1 MDKIFQLTLETR
13 FDDDKRFQSFPHIS
27 KDGAKKHRQKLL
39 EKYLSFTECKV
50 VENPNDEKYDEI
62 FAEDENDNYIFLKI
76 EEVKILD

>member
-1 MDKIFQLTLETR
+1 MEQ
-13 FDDDKRFQSFPHIS
+13 
-27 KDGAKKHRQKLL
+27 KKHRQKLL

-62 FAEDENDNYIFLKI
+62 FAEDENDNYVFLKI